1 MGYFFICAFCFNR
14 FFFLSSRKRYC
25 FVTYHSSS
33 NSIAFPFPYS
43 PFPFLVF
50 RLLAALD
57 AKPTK
62 IKMIVIF
69 HASCRSG
76 MVAAK
81 IHQPFAHLHTLQP
94 THTLV
99 IVHRYRLFQKY
110 CGFYLFL
117 TLLCTRK
124 EVKTFSGQKAIW
136 CRPLILVK
144 KASNSFESPWTS
156 VLNIWIIFRW
166 TFASIIIFWG

>member
-1 MGYFFICAFCFNR
+1 MCFLFQQIFLFIIQKALLFR
-14 FFFLSSRKRYC
+14 HISFL
-25 FVTYHSSS
+25 FQFP
-33 NSIAFPFPYS
+33 AFPFPFS

-94 THTLV
+94 THILV
-99 IVHRYRLFQKY
+99 IVHRYRVFQKY
-110 CGFYLFL
+110 CGFYLFF

-124 EVKTFSGQKAIW
+124 EVKTFSGQKAI
-136 CRPLILVK
+136 
-144 KASNSFESPWTS
+144 
-156 VLNIWIIFRW
+156 
-166 TFASIIIFWG
+166 